1 MRWLD
6 GMTNSMDMSLS
17 KQRELV
23 MDREGWRAAVCGVT
37 KSWTRLSNWTELN
50 WTQALATWCLLLS
63 SETWRNKYL
72 TWITLI
78 KWSLHNTVR
87 SSLQNIH
94 LFSAATAKSL
104 SGVWL
109 CATLWIA
116 THQAPLST
124 GFSRQEYWSG
134 LPFPSPYL
142 VLLWAK
148 RIL

>member
-6 GMTNSMDMSLS
+6 GITNSMDMSLS

-23 MDREGWRAAVCGVT
+23 MDREAWRAAVCGVT
-37 KSWTRLSNWTELN
+37 KSWTQLSNWTELN

-109 CATLWIA
+109 CTTLGIA